1 MSASHTVHGIET
13 ARTILCPP
21 SFFSGQVHVFVTQC
35 FTMSTTHAAETKLQ
49 ESNTDGNQRKATWT
63 DVYVGRQG
71 PGTRNSRP
79 PVDTDSS
86 EPLCANELGPPDTWQ
101 QHWVTRGPEAYLL
114 RQWTGDA
121 GGWPL
126 SEALAD
132 AGLTGILYPHQMFG
146 VWYMLTRE
154 LEYQHGGFLADDM
167 GLGKTLQALALVRVA
182 RALGQ
187 RLRIKPLTLPTLV
200 VCPLAVLQH
209 WQREAQERVG
219 FAPEEVIVLHGS
231 SLTDTSLKQLQ
242 QAALV
247 ITTYS
252 SLRSMLSS
260 SSDTSNL
267 IGRVHFHRII
277 ADESQNVK
285 NASSQTHAALLAMCT
300 GRSTGRAIVQPA
312 SSSALSHLTSS
323 STPASMM
330 AGRRMVWLLSGTPL
344 NNSIFDLAAQC
355 KLIGVAPFDRAAFWC
370 AARRDSYE
378 YACWRR
384 EFFLRRTKDQ
394 VRCDLTSRKSVEV
407 VQVLLSRQ
415 ERELFHRLCCMSLSM
430 FQAWQRA
437 TSSFADSRSS
447 MPSVHTEE
455 AMAGDAASLRMSM
468 LTVIQRLMSGGILHP
483 MLLRGHAASNP
494 YVTESDAAAYR
505 QKQDQWS
512 RGVEASTIVHAPC
525 KVCARSHRGTRVLA
539 CGHRVCP
546 ACYAQAADLCR
557 EVSTAPASP
566 STEPRRCKLCVWTRG
581 WEAPWPGDVGPASS
595 RVRAICERAA
605 AIVDDPQQ
613 RHVRVVVFSK
623 FKGFLDILEVF
634 LQARDIASLRY
645 DGSLSRRQ
653 RERVLDRFRSTTTTT
668 TTTTRSASTTLSPR
682 FLLATVTAGGVG
694 LNLNVAQQVWL
705 VDHHFNPAVELQA
718 IDRVHRIGQT
728 RNVTIVTFH
737 TPCSTDDWILEL
749 QAAKR
754 TVIDRVLS
762 SATMAPAD
770 PAGPESKRDG
780 GTKTTSAG
788 LSDMDIALFGT
799 FVEAWVAPPGS
810 EEHDERQINDEQHD
824 VSIRCTTTIRKL
836 RAQLLQLRTGGVVVR
851 KDKSLS
857 SSPGGLGGPA
867 DPTNPIVTS
876 PGRHSTQTAPRHI
889 TDYFAQPSSH
899 HHYRVLDVPRP
910 PVMELRFTE
919 EEDAILEAWCPSST
933 PSSETGDGGSGKRQR
948 IA

>member
-1 MSASHTVHGIET
+1 
-13 ARTILCPP
+13 
-21 SFFSGQVHVFVTQC
+21 
-35 FTMSTTHAAETKLQ
+35 MSTTHAAETKLQ

-512 RGVEASTIVHAPC
+512 RGVEASTIVHAMLDL
-525 KVCARSHRGTRVLA
+525 HRLVFVPFVNVQL
-539 CGHRVCP
+539 
-546 ACYAQAADLCR
+546 Q
-557 EVSTAPASP
+557 
-566 STEPRRCKLCVWTRG
+566 
-581 WEAPWPGDVGPASS
+581 SS
-595 RVRAICERAA
+595 MTHNN
-605 AIVDDPQQ
+605 DM
-613 RHVRVVVFSK
+613 S
-623 FKGFLDILEVF
+623 GFLDILEVF